1 MNNEFVKLSI
11 WKSFKSEKHR
21 TAFTNIFKLSPIVSI
36 PCSLVDKIKSQLFTV
51 GSIEFDVSRYFMNQ
65 TGGKLSP
72 GLQVWTISSC
82 EELKLGK
89 FTV

>member
-1 MNNEFVKLSI
+1 MVQ
-11 WKSFKSEKHR
+11 EKHR
-21 TAFTNIFKLSPIVSI
+21 TAFTNIFKQSSIVSI

-51 GSIEFDVSRYFMNQ
+51 GSIYVSRYFMNQ

-72 GLQVWTISSC
+72 GLQVWTSSSC